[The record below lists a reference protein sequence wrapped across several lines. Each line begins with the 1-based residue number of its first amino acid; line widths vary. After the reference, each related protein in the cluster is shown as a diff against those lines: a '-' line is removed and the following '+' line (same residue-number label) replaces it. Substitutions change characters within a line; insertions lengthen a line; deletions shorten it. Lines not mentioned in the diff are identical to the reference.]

1 MNGVQQQ
8 RIGSMAFL
16 RKCIVMA
23 PAFLLACTTV
33 TAQGSGVRTTEHRD
47 GDRVTLGLTNDL
59 LTFRVVID
67 SGRIVMEMTTSP
79 AGTRFETDGGFGMEI
94 MWTDWQA
101 PPFFNNAENPARFTG
116 ADFHVARWEIR
127 ELEKGEKELDLHLA
141 GTMMQLLARRS
152 YRLAP
157 GRPYVRFGLAL
168 ADTTSAGHFLQEIQ
182 PVRWTVRATPKLLNP
197 GGFGQ
202 PVAGVLPRGGFFAGT
217 EYPAADNTAE
227 PSVGGL
233 LLTCAQEM
241 GERIGREW
249 RNSEWVV
256 LGLTPDADVR
266 RHFFA
271 YLDEVRVAPLRPY
284 TLYNSWYDLR
294 SAEYPKVPAAN
305 VMNEENVRRIIG
317 LIERNMIRKHGIQ
330 LDAFVLDDGWDVY
343 ESDWMLRPV
352 QFPNGL
358 TPVAEELRK
367 TKTDLGI
374 WFGPTGGYSFRMKR
388 VTWMKEHGYEVVG
401 TTRNTA
407 MLCLAGR
414 KYGELFR
421 KRTTDLVAQD
431 GVRYFKWDGIQFS
444 CSEPD
449 HGHPVGI
456 YSRRAVLESVI
467 KSCEAVRRATPGV
480 YLNIT
485 SGTWLSPWWVK
496 YANQIWMQGQ
506 DYGYADVPSIS
517 PRDAAITYRDFVL
530 YDDFRN
536 RNWWFPIANLMTHGI
551 IKGNLQMLGGT
562 REPLEKFTNEVLLYF
577 ARGVSMWELYISPDI
592 LTDGEWDALG
602 KAMHWAKDRFP
613 ILMSTEMTGGDP
625 TKREPYGYLHFRGS
639 RGVIAARNPWIE
651 RGTLRVELTTG
662 AGLDAQADRLVLE
675 RVYPTHWVS
684 PKLFRTGDHLELPL
698 EGYET
703 AVYEMYPLREA
714 DVPLLGD
721 ATYSVHEGK
730 INVYEAGSEVTF
742 LNPEMFTLGG
752 GAGSIAGMLR
762 PAGEPVTPS
771 SIVFRREDG
780 EPAIEISFT
789 VEASVESAT
798 LSLLLTPDGGTVP
811 EKPPVVLV
819 ELNGKTDTARTEEA
833 EARSSWYSVAVVP
846 GTHTGRVRVT
856 RQDGAFKGTVAGW
869 VVCTRRQA
877 PMEVTY
883 SGSGGGTRRPMPPLA
898 LPEGKSARN
907 VKLGQARVE

>member
-1 MNGVQQQ
+1 MTLLNRGILTAAAILLVWTT
-8 RIGSMAFL
+8 GS
-16 RKCIVMA
+16 
-23 PAFLLACTTV
+23 
-33 TAQGSGVRTTEHRD
+33 AQESGVRSTEHRA
-47 GDRVTLGLTNDL
+47 GERVTLGLTNGL
-59 LTFRVVID
+59 LAFTVVID
-67 SGRIVMEMTTSP
+67 SGRIVTETTTSP

-101 PPFFNNAENPARFTG
+101 PPFFSNAENPARFTG
-116 ADFHVARWEIR
+116 ADFRVARWEIR

-141 GTMMQLLARRS
+141 GTLMQLLARRS

-157 GRPYVRFGLAL
+157 GRPYLRFGLAL
-168 ADTTSAGHFLQEIQ
+168 ADTASAGHFLQEIQ

-227 PSVGGL
+227 PSGGGL
-233 LLTCAQEM
+233 LFTCAHEM
-241 GERIGREW
+241 GEKIGREW
-249 RNSEWVV
+249 LPGEWVV

-266 RHFFA
+266 RQFFS
-271 YLDEVRVAPLRPY
+271 YLDDVRVTPLRPY

-294 SAEYPKVPAAN
+294 SAEYPRVPAAN

-317 LIERNMIRKHGIQ
+317 LIDRNMIRKHGIQ

-343 ESDWMLRPV
+343 ESDWVLRPM

-358 TPVAEELRK
+358 KPIADELRK

-388 VTWMKEHGYEVVG
+388 ITWMKEHGYEVVG

-421 KRTTDLVAQD
+421 KRASDLVTNE

-456 YSRRAVLESVI
+456 HSRRAVLESVI
-467 KSCEAVRRATPGV
+467 DKCNAVRRADPGV

-485 SGTWLSPWWVK
+485 SGTWLSPWWVL

-562 REPLEKFTNEVLLYF
+562 QEPLEKFTNEVLLYF

-592 LTDGEWDALG
+592 LTEGEWNALG
-602 KAMHWAKDRFP
+602 KAMQWAKDRFP
-613 ILMSTEMTGGDP
+613 VLMSTEMTGGDP
-625 TKREPYGYLHFRGS
+625 TKREPYGYVHFRGK

-651 RGTLRVELTTG
+651 RNALGVDLTTG
-662 AGLDAQADRLVLE
+662 AGLDPDAESLVLE
-675 RVYPTHWVS
+675 RVYPTHWVA
-684 PKLFRTGDHLELPL
+684 PTLYRTGERVELPL

-703 AVYEMYPLREA
+703 AIYELTPLGEA
-714 DVPLLGD
+714 DSPLLGGAVYD
-721 ATYSVHEGK
+721 VHEGK
-730 INVYEAGSEVTF
+730 ISIYEAGGDVRM
-742 LNPEMFTLGG
+742 LNPGTFTLGSAVNSSDPPPG
-752 GAGSIAGMLR
+752 PAADPVHPDSVLFR
-762 PAGEPVTPS
+762 RAGE
-771 SIVFRREDG
+771 
-780 EPAIEISFT
+780 AIDVSFSLHP
-789 VEASVESAT
+789 SVESAT
-798 LSLLLTPDGGTVP
+798 LSLLLTPEGGKAP
-811 EKPPVVLV
+811 EKPPIVLV
-819 ELNGKTDTARTEEA
+819 EMGGRTDTARTEEA
-833 EARSSWYSVAVVP
+833 EARSSWYSVAVSP
-846 GTHTGRVRVT
+846 GLYTGRVRVLQGEGSF
-856 RQDGAFKGTVAGW
+856 RGTVAGW
-869 VVCTRRQA
+869 VVCTQRRM
-877 PMEVTY
+877 PVEMTY
-883 SGSGGGTRRPMPPLA
+883 TGRSPVARRPMPPPA
-898 LPEGKSARN
+898 LPEGRVGRN
-907 VKLGQARVE
+907 VKLGEARVE